1 MAKEF
6 IVAIE
11 IGSSKITGIAGKKN
25 HDGSIMVMAVAKEDA
40 SSCIR
45 KGIVYNIDKTVQCFT
60 SIITKLKN
68 SLKTEIAY
76 VYVGVGGQSIRSIRN
91 TIIKELPVD
100 TIISQDMVDE
110 LMDSNRSMS
119 YPDQEILD
127 AITQEYKVD
136 KQLQMDPVGVQ
147 CSHIEGNFLNI
158 LWRNTYYRTL
168 KKCIENAGIAIAD
181 MYIAPLALAESVLT
195 ESERRSG
202 CILVDL
208 GAQTTTVSVY
218 HKNILRHLA
227 VIPLG
232 GANITR
238 DITSLQ
244 MEEQDA
250 EKMKLK
256 YASAYTEVCDE
267 TLKYSIDSDR
277 QVESNK
283 FVNIV
288 EARLNEII
296 ANVKY
301 QVPDELDNLLLAGIV
316 LTGGGSNM
324 RNIEEAFRR
333 QMGIEKVRVAKFVN
347 QTVNSTHADITSH
360 DGMMNTVIGLL
371 AKGNLN
377 CAGRELTDDLFGERP
392 IHESSPKPIQSYR
405 PTTPQA
411 GDGTVKVQDTPK
423 DKDEDK
429 ATQGKSGAEVHE
441 EEDDKPKEPSKIK
454 KLSKQFGD
462 FLRKITTEEE

>member
-91 TIIKELPVD
+91 TIIKELPAD

-333 QMGIEKVRVAKFVN
+333 QMGI
-347 QTVNSTHADITSH
+347 
-360 DGMMNTVIGLL
+360 
-371 AKGNLN
+371 
-377 CAGRELTDDLFGERP
+377 
-392 IHESSPKPIQSYR
+392 
-405 PTTPQA
+405 
-411 GDGTVKVQDTPK
+411 
-423 DKDEDK
+423 
-429 ATQGKSGAEVHE
+429 
-441 EEDDKPKEPSKIK
+441 
-454 KLSKQFGD
+454 
-462 FLRKITTEEE
+462 

>member
-11 IGSSKITGIAGKKN
+11 IGSSKITGVAGKKN
-25 HDGSIMVMAVAKEDA
+25 HDGSIMVMAIAKEDA

-45 KGIVYNIDKTVQCFT
+45 KGIVYNIDKTVQCLT
-60 SIITKLKN
+60 GIITKLKN

-76 VYVGVGGQSIRSIRN
+76 VYVGVGGQSIRGIRN
-91 TIIKELPVD
+91 NIVKELPAD
-100 TIISQDMVDE
+100 TIVSQDMVDE
-110 LMDSNRSMS
+110 LMDSNRGMS

-127 AITQEYKVD
+127 AITQEYRVD
-136 KQLQMDPVGVQ
+136 KQLQSDPVGVR

-238 DITSLQ
+238 DIASLQ

-256 YASAYTEVCDE
+256 YASAYTESSDE
-267 TLKYSIDSDR
+267 TLRYSIDSDR
-277 QVESNK
+277 QVESGK
-283 FVNIV
+283 FINIV

-301 QVPDELDNLLLAGIV
+301 QVPDEFDGLLLSGIV

-324 RNIEEAFRR
+324 RNIEEAFRK
-333 QMGIEKVRVAKFVN
+333 QMGIEKVRVAKFVT
-347 QTVNSTHADITSH
+347 QTINSTHADITAH

-377 CAGRELTDDLFGERP
+377 CAGNEFTDDLFGERP
-392 IHESSPKPIQSYR
+392 VHDSTPRPIQPYR
-405 PTTPQA
+405 QNTPQA
-411 GDGTVKVQDTPK
+411 GDGTVKIQDAPRER
-423 DKDEDK
+423 DEDK
-429 ATQGKSGAEVHE
+429 KGHGKPGTENRDE
-441 EEDDKPKEPSKIK
+441 ENDKPKEPGKLK
-454 KLSKQFGD
+454 KLGKQFGD